1 MKIRSCWHPTLGQ
14 VLFPLSDEK
23 SPKQR
28 QTTPVLPIAI
38 QRPFHRVFIDC
49 LGPFP
54 VTNSGIRCLVVF
66 SDYST
71 RFPEAFAVPTCDT
84 ATIVD
89 LLVNETISPHGAPRT
104 QLLDRGSNFLSSVVI
119 EVCYLMHT
127 NKAFSTSYHPQCD
140 GLVVRFSPLLVF
152 CILVLFWNWVKCSI
166 LLTNRAFWRDMV

>member
-1 MKIRSCWHPTLGQ
+1 MK
-14 VLFPLSDEK
+14 K

-38 QRPFHRVFIDC
+38 QGPFHRVFIDC